1 MCLVPDLLPIFILI
15 LESAI
20 NMPSRLFDLNLLF
33 EPGCSLL
40 LQAS

>member
-20 NMPSRLFDLNLLF
+20 NMPSRLLDLNLLF